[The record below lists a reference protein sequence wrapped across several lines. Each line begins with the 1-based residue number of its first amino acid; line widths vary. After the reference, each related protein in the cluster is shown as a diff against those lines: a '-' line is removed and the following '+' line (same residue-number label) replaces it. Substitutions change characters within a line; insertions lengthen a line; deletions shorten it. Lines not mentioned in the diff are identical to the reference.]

1 MDLWFKKKKGSE
13 ELFKHIYNPWHE
25 VAWGKVIY
33 STQEKTDVAKAN
45 REKIKIIFL
54 TADSEVFDRTAGNY
68 KEYDTC
74 LISQQCDHYQKSA
87 TFYLLF
93 SLYSTKL

>member
-1 MDLWFKKKKGSE
+1 MWQKP
-13 ELFKHIYNPWHE
+13 I
-25 VAWGKVIY
+25 
-33 STQEKTDVAKAN
+33 EK
-45 REKIKIIFL
+45 KIKIIFL
-54 TADSEVFDRTAGNY
+54 TADSGFFDRTAGNY

-93 SLYSTKL
+93 SLYSMKLQYKAIITAPQN